1 MARRI
6 NFIHRAVKIPPW
18 DDQNLFS
25 THLRYRGQRE
35 RSIINKSI
43 VGTRGGISYVRASV
57 TFFRILANETIG
69 EKWYGDSEEK
79 SQPAARAAPLV
90 NFAPFNSIWKVSR
103 GNSIEISFIR
113 LSKSGTSYRAC
124 WGRLHSYRAM
134 QRNMNLQEFTI

>member
-1 MARRI
+1 MQ
-6 NFIHRAVKIPPW
+6 KSE

-43 VGTRGGISYVRASV
+43 VGTRQYFISESV

-69 EKWYGDSEEK
+69 GKMIQRFQEK

-90 NFAPFNSIWKVSR
+90 NFAPFNSIWKVPR
-103 GNSIEISFIR
+103 GNSIEISFIH

-124 WGRLHSYRAM
+124 
-134 QRNMNLQEFTI
+134 